1 MPSAAVSAVEDDDML
16 VTAASPEKIME
27 KVEEVATEERLTVR
41 KKKEFGVEL
50 EGQNCNLNIG
60 FEVYRLTEEL
70 IMVEAKRIGGEAAT
84 FRGFWKNKLKPLLCD
99 VGGTTSSQEAECSR
113 VAGD

>member
-1 MPSAAVSAVEDDDML
+1 MVVQQMPSAAVSAVEDDDML

-27 KVEEVATEERLTVR
+27 KVEEVATEERLAVR

-84 FRGFWKNKLKPLLCD
+84 FRGFLEEQAKAIAL
-99 VGGTTSSQEAECSR
+99 
-113 VAGD
+113 